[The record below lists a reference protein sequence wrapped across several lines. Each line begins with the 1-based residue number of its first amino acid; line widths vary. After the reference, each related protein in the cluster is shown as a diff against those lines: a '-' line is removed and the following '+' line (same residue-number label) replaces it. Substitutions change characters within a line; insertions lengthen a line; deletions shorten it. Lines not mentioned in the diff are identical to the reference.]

1 MDTIIHGYHM
11 EPDGHLIYRDEI
23 GERMAEKGIFLN
35 PTLHQGRERIWKL
48 ENKRKLEA
56 LTKAEE
62 IEIEDFKYSW
72 EEKLKFFERILSA
85 GVQLAAGTDASWM
98 HYQLGGTSLQDE
110 ILAHVDVGLSPMEAI
125 ASATSNSARSCWI
138 DDQIGTLE
146 PGKKADI
153 LVVNGNPS
161 LDIKTLRNVVEVF
174 QSGVAV
180 KGTSQ
185 VMPTS

>member
-1 MDTIIHGYHM
+1 M
-11 EPDGHLIYRDEI
+11 
-23 GERMAEKGIFLN
+23 
-35 PTLHQGRERIWKL
+35 
-48 ENKRKLEA
+48 
-56 LTKAEE
+56 
-62 IEIEDFKYSW
+62 
-72 EEKLKFFERILSA
+72 
-85 GVQLAAGTDASWM
+85 
-98 HYQLGGTSLQDE
+98 
-110 ILAHVDVGLSPMEAI
+110 AHVDVGLSPMEAI
-125 ASATSNSARSCWI
+125 VSATSNSARSCWI